1 MKYRKYGEAYV
12 LRLEIGEEIIT
23 QLKKFCI
30 ELGIESGK
38 VNGIGVVR
46 NAIISYFDLAS
57 MEYLHREL
65 IGNMEMTSLMGN
77 ISLMEG
83 EPFPHLHVTL
93 ADENFQLSG
102 GHLTSAEIGVTGELT
117 VEPFVGVLERKIS
130 QENRLNLL
138 ALNGEIS

>member
-1 MKYRKYGEAYV
+1 MRYRKYGDVYV
-12 LRLEIGEEIIT
+12 LRLEIGDEIIT
-23 QLKKFCI
+23 QLTKFCI
-30 ELGIESGK
+30 ELEIESGK

-57 MEYLHREL
+57 MEYLHREI

-83 EPFPHLHVTL
+83 EPFPHLHITL
-93 ADENFQLSG
+93 ADENFQLFG

-130 QENRLNLL
+130 QENGLNLL
-138 ALNGEIS
+138 AIS

>member
-1 MKYRKYGEAYV
+1 MKYRKYGEVYV

-30 ELGIESGK
+30 ELVIESGK

-57 MEYLHREL
+57 MEYQHRE
-65 IGNMEMTSLMGN
+65 IIANMEMTSLMGN

-93 ADENFQLSG
+93 VDENFQLSG
-102 GHLTSAEIGVTGELT
+102 GHLTSAEIGVTGALT
-117 VEPFVGVLERKIS
+117 VEPFGGDLERKIS
-130 QENRLNLL
+130 QENGLNLL
-138 ALNGEIS
+138 AFDKE

>member
-1 MKYRKYGEAYV
+1 M
-12 LRLEIGEEIIT
+12 

-46 NAIISYFDLAS
+46 NAVISYFELAS
-57 MEYLHREL
+57 MEYLHREFM
-65 IGNMEMTSLMGN
+65 GNMEMTSLMGN
-77 ISLMEG
+77 ISFMEG
-83 EPFPHLHVTL
+83 EPFLHLHVTL

-117 VEPFVGVLERKIS
+117 GEPSGESSREK
-130 QENRLNLL
+130 L
-138 ALNGEIS
+138 ARRTG